1 MIFALIQ
8 VAAIAAVAVYFC
20 WRRAGVRCRNTQ
32 SWESLLA
39 RLRPDW
45 GAREWGGHFL
55 EEEESRA
62 TPEEKWQSIQGAQGL
77 WAMYENSCVMLEMA
91 DYAAR
96 NSDSVDRDLLA
107 ALRSDAVQIRVCV
120 LMALGRYAVG
130 QVNESICV
138 NAFRAASMYTEMSL
152 RMTEL
157 LQGNAGLLPDFVAAM

>member
-8 VAAIAAVAVYFC
+8 MVAIAAVAAYLS
-20 WRRAGVRCRNTQ
+20 WRKAGARRRNAQ
-32 SWESLLA
+32 SWESLVA

-45 GAREWGGHFL
+45 GAREWSGRF
-55 EEEESRA
+55 EEEDLRA
-62 TPEEKWQSIQGAQGL
+62 TPEEKWRRIRGAQGL

-91 DYAAR
+91 DFAAR

-107 ALRSDAVQIRVCV
+107 ALRSDAVQIRLCV
-120 LMALGRYAVG
+120 LLALGRYAVS

-138 NAFRAASMYTEMSL
+138 NAFRAAAMYTEMAS

-157 LQGNAGLLPDFVAAM
+157 LQGNAGLLPEFVAAM